1 MVKLFGH
8 AALVM
13 ACRSP
18 RQVSALCRGP
28 GRLIGLSIRAIP
40 ALAKRGAGRREF
52 PSEVMRMSTAPA
64 ADFSPKGRFT
74 NGPIMRHVLVMSTT
88 GSIGL
93 VAIFLVDFA
102 NLFYISLLGDPMLTA
117 AVGYAGTVL
126 YFHMSFCVGLM
137 IAAVALTSR
146 AVGAGDRQRAR
157 RVATS
162 ALTIIGVVSGALT
175 IVSLPLIDWTLG
187 LVGAAGETRAL
198 AAWFMLIALPTTP
211 LLGLVMCLIGILRAV
226 GDAKRSMYSTLILG
240 GVTAVLDPIL
250 IYWLDFG
257 ITGAAVVMVI
267 SRVLAVAYAFF
278 AVVKVHNLIARPSLA
293 GALAD
298 FMPLAQVGV
307 PAVLT
312 NIATPVGNGYVTAE
326 IAAFGDHAVAG
337 WTIVARLVPVAFGVL
352 FALSGAIGPIIGQN
366 FGAGDLGRVRRT
378 ILDSM
383 ALTAAYTLIVS
394 ALLFVGRDAIV
405 AFFGASGDDASLVI
419 FFCEFLA
426 ISYVFTGGLFVANA
440 AFNNLGFP
448 ILSTLFNWGR
458 ATIGTVPFV
467 WVGAMWGGAEGA
479 LAGFAVG
486 SIPFGIAALAVC
498 RRVIDRLGR
507 EPSRSSRSAFWRG
520 ASPTLPEGRPSP
532 PG

>member
-1 MVKLFGH
+1 MP
-8 AALVM
+8 
-13 ACRSP
+13 RSRPIDRDTNP
-18 RQVSALCRGP
+18 RHTTPTQP
-28 GRLIGLSIRAIP
+28 FT
-40 ALAKRGAGRREF
+40 AGRRQF
-52 PSEVMRMSTAPA
+52 SLEVMRMSTAPA
-64 ADFSPKGRFT
+64 ADSPIKARFT
-74 NGPIMRHVLVMSTT
+74 TGPIMRHVLIMSTT

-117 AVGYAGTVL
+117 AVGFAGTVL

-146 AVGAGDRQRAR
+146 ALGAGDRQRAR

-162 ALTIIGVVSGALT
+162 ALTIIGVVTGALT
-175 IVSLPLIDWTLG
+175 LVSLPLIDWTLG
-187 LVGAAGETRAL
+187 LVGADGETREI
-198 AAWFMLIALPTTP
+198 AAWFMLITLPTTP
-211 LLGLVMCLIGILRAV
+211 LLGLGMGLIGILRSV

-240 GVTAVLDPIL
+240 GITALLDPIL
-250 IYWLDFG
+250 IYWLGFG
-257 ITGAAVVMVI
+257 ITGAAVVMVV
-267 SRVLAVAYAFF
+267 SRVLTVAYAFF
-278 AVVKVHNLIARPSLA
+278 AVIKVHKLVTPPSLS

-298 FMPLAQVGV
+298 FMPLAQIGV

-312 NIATPVGNGYVTAE
+312 NIATPVGNGYVTAQV
-326 IAAFGDHAVAG
+326 AAFGDHAVAG
-337 WTIVARLVPVAFGVL
+337 WTIVSRLVPVAFGVL

-383 ALTAAYTLIVS
+383 ILTAAYTVIVS
-394 ALLFVGRDAIV
+394 ALLFLGRDAI
-405 AFFGASGDDASLVI
+405 AAIFGASGDAARLVV

-448 ILSTLFNWGR
+448 VLSTLFNWGR

-467 WVGAMWGGAEGA
+467 WAGASWGGAEGA
-479 LAGFAVG
+479 LAGFAIG
-486 SIPFGIAALAVC
+486 AIPFGIAALIVC
-498 RRVIDRLGR
+498 RRIIDRLGK
-507 EPSRSSRSAFWRG
+507 EQHGASRWPFWR
-520 ASPTLPEGRPSP
+520 AVPTTMRPSP